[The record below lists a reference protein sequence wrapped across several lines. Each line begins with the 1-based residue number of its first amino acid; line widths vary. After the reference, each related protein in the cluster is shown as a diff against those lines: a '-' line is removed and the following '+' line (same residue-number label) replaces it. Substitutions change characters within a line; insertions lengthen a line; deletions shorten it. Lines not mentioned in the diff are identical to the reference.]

1 MSDKCQSCGMPIKGD
16 EDKWGTNADGS
27 KSSDYCLYCFQQGQ
41 FTQPDMTAAEM
52 QEFCIGKMKEMGFPR
67 PLGWL
72 FTRNIPKLKRWS
84 ST

>member
-1 MSDKCQSCGMPIKGD
+1 MPIKGD

-27 KSSDYCLYCFQQGQ
+27 KSSDYCLYCFQQGE
-41 FTQPDMTAAEM
+41 FTQPNMTAAEM

>member
-1 MSDKCQSCGMPIKGD
+1 MSDKCQSCGMPIKDD
-16 EDKWGTNADGS
+16 EGKWGTNADGS
-27 KSSDYCLYCFQQGQ
+27 SSSEYCLYCFQQGE

-84 ST
+84 GN